1 MHLNGSSAQDCTLKA
16 GRLQEEFC
24 QIAQSLD
31 GDVDS
36 RLAGSRLLANSPAAR
51 NGMAPEWSMA
61 PVILDRESWRIL
73 KDAACTMHGIMEAA
87 CRKFT
92 RDPLFRLQFHLDPH
106 LEERC
111 TQTSQVGMYLPLA
124 RVDLFFNQETGQ
136 YWFCET
142 NTDGSAGF
150 TANDCVTTAI
160 TQSRTFQ
167 QFCHNHPSARPLMLK
182 DAWIQTMLQLYRT
195 WAASHPD
202 AAGSGE
208 DSSTT
213 GTPTA
218 DSTTVNPAVPA
229 VALVDYR
236 ESIEW
241 GEAQDFISTL
251 NQMGIPARFA
261 DIRGLRLRQERDASS
276 NAAGTKPRWRL
287 YDPEGPIDLV
297 WKRAVTGE
305 IARKPNVGAAAL
317 SAAIQGNHA
326 IVIGG
331 FSTWPPATKTLF
343 ALLHHPS
350 SKAWLTPEQ
359 QRFVAEHVPQTY
371 SLNPNFLNRPG
382 FDQGI
387 LTDKDRWIIK
397 PADGYNAMGIV
408 AGADVDQE
416 TWRNALTQACL
427 TRGVVQEYAPQ
438 YAAAVIP
445 GILNPHKT
453 GHPQAPCQFPR
464 HNTMLGL
471 FLFNGV
477 FSGVFSRCGD
487 SRVIGESQGR
497 LEQGCIFVD
506 E

>member
-1 MHLNGSSAQDCTLKA
+1 MNLSSSSAQNRTLKA
-16 GRLQEEFC
+16 ARLQKEFC
-24 QIAQSLD
+24 QIAQSLN

-51 NGMAPEWSMA
+51 KDASPEWSMA

-73 KDAACTMHGIMEAA
+73 SDAACTMHGIMEAA
-87 CRKFT
+87 CGQFA
-92 RDPLFRLQFHLDPH
+92 RDPLFRRQFHLDPH
-106 LEERC
+106 LEHRC
-111 TQTSQVGMYLPLA
+111 TQKPQAGMYLPLA

-195 WAASHPD
+195 WAASHP
-202 AAGSGE
+202 AAE
-208 DSSTT
+208 
-213 GTPTA
+213 P
-218 DSTTVNPAVPA
+218 NPAVPA

-261 DIRGLRLRQERDASS
+261 DIRDLRLRQERDTSS
-276 NAAGTKPRWRL
+276 NDAGTKPRWRL

-326 IVIGG
+326 LVIGG